1 MTTATDTVPVIDRL
15 AILERSLTKLK
26 KKVRRLERTA
36 EPPFEITPELA
47 RARFPVNRLRQFS
60 GLLPS
65 EQVLEPPDWL
75 AHSSPQLPTQY

>member
-47 RARFPVNRLRQFS
+47 AEIDRLEAEAIANPHAGIPWETVYRETIARLQ
-60 GLLPS
+60 
-65 EQVLEPPDWL
+65 
-75 AHSSPQLPTQY
+75 TK